1 MCKCQYQCSR
11 YFTPKCM
18 CDFAT
23 EIQTDKRI
31 SSCIVTVENSS
42 KQPCNPKD
50 YFLESQKFSK
60 EMNREVMQKWLT
72 GRFLKGC
79 KMMQV
84 FPIFGRWNV
93 VALLRHTALWEYPK
107 HALDWWKSVSLCF
120 IVVEAGICCSMH
132 RILCFKTK
140 YESTSWIISERQKG
154 QLLLVGSSSKWKRQS
169 LERWW
174 YVGWHTFLTILI
186 DLFFGAQDRES

>member
-1 MCKCQYQCSR
+1 MPGLHLFLQLAKSYFISLVYMCKCQYQCSR

-60 EMNREVMQKWLT
+60 EMNREVMQK
-72 GRFLKGC
+72 
-79 KMMQV
+79 
-84 FPIFGRWNV
+84 
-93 VALLRHTALWEYPK
+93 
-107 HALDWWKSVSLCF
+107 
-120 IVVEAGICCSMH
+120 
-132 RILCFKTK
+132 
-140 YESTSWIISERQKG
+140 
-154 QLLLVGSSSKWKRQS
+154 
-169 LERWW
+169 
-174 YVGWHTFLTILI
+174 
-186 DLFFGAQDRES
+186 